1 MNAMRAFRH
10 GGAQNINVAKVQKNL
25 VIHIFYL
32 RVLCRLGYG
41 FDVTNMAGGMLAW
54 EGKVN

>member
-41 FDVTNMAGGMLAW
+41 CF
-54 EGKVN
+54 VNQCLVC